1 MQKKLFRS
9 KSDQKIS
16 GVLGGIAEYFKV
28 DSTLVRVGFVLLA
41 LVTTV
46 LPCII
51 AYFIMAWIVP
61 EA

>member
-1 MQKKLFRS
+1 MQKKLYRS